1 MKIYV
6 KDMLTNHFHE
16 VGSDRHDSLLIVNGG
31 LQYYNLQCGEG
42 TEFGDYKFCD
52 KNGNTDF
59 DDAEGECYYHIGFS
73 EEKFKEQYEKDME
86 KLKKLIIGEDK

>member
-6 KDMLTNHFHE
+6 KDMMTNRFHE
-16 VGSDRHDSLLIVNGG
+16 VGTDRHDSLLIVDGG

-42 TEFGDYKFCD
+42 TQFGSYKFCD
-52 KNGNTDF
+52 ENGNVEF

-73 EEKFKEQYEKDME
+73 EDFKKQYRGEK
-86 KLKKLIIGEDK
+86 